1 MAWLMIGV
9 LYLLRIFG
17 YRMSRRKRVAP
28 VSRAVRA
35 SVGHQQNAA

>member
-35 SVGHQQNAA
+35 SAANGN